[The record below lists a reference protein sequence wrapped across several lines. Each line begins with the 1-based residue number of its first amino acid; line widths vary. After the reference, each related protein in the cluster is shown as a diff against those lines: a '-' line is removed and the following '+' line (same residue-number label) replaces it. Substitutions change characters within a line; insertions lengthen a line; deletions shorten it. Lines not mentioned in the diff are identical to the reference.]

1 VSEERRKPGAGLWA
15 AGILG
20 GLILLT
26 VLYGLSLGPMAW
38 VWKVTN
44 PSTPRWLETTFDVYF
59 VPARL
64 VYNNG
69 PDSVQQVMD
78 NYVQLFVVES

>member
-1 VSEERRKPGAGLWA
+1 MSERKPGAGLWA

-26 VLYGLSLGPMAW
+26 VLYGLSLGPMIW
-38 VWKVTN
+38 VWTVTD
-44 PSTPRWLETTFDVYF
+44 PSTPRWLENTLGVYF
-59 VPARL
+59 VPANL
-64 VYNNG
+64 VYNNS
-69 PDSVQQVMD
+69 PDSVQRVVD